1 MTIRTVKKSSKVM
14 SIIVFLLLYYI
25 YMNPI
30 RKVMIPLDGI
40 VIPLIL
46 VMTFI
51 IVVKRNHAKVD
62 WPILKIREIAI
73 LWMIIGSYIFINNIS
88 LIDELIYG
96 GMIQLYV
103 MISFLVYVSHDE
115 NWFNTWI
122 KWTKYYALFYAITT
136 IVFYFNPGLYFR
148 FIQFMYPDIVDV
160 LRLFYNNGW
169 MCGICDHFST
179 NGMVLAAGLMI
190 CLNELLAR
198 KEKRNTHHKQR
209 IVLYVI
215 AIIILYG
222 LILSSK
228 RAPLIMSLF
237 AISFTYIIASG
248 KNVFKRIIILS
259 VFGLILLF
267 IYEFLL
273 PYIPGLSTIADKFQ
287 NTKDSDGGVLQGR
300 LFLWE
305 QAYKMINS
313 APILGHGYGSYSF
326 YTKQMDFFTTSAHN
340 QYLQTF
346 AELGIIGLLLY
357 AFAFLFAIQLTI
369 KNLQKMVSRS
379 NLVSPLDLLVMKNS
393 LSYQIFVVLYSFS
406 ASTFIYYSIIIPYF
420 LSVTASCILAR
431 KYKIVNRISDN

>member
-1 MTIRTVKKSSKVM
+1 MTIRTVKKSSKAM

-25 YMNPI
+25 YMNTI

-88 LIDELIYG
+88 LIDELIHG
-96 GMIQLYV
+96 GMMQLYV

-190 CLNELLAR
+190 CLNELLTR
-198 KEKRNTHHKQR
+198 KGKKNTHHKQR

-228 RAPLIMSLF
+228 E
-237 AISFTYIIASG
+237 
-248 KNVFKRIIILS
+248 
-259 VFGLILLF
+259 LL
-267 IYEFLL
+267 
-273 PYIPGLSTIADKFQ
+273 
-287 NTKDSDGGVLQGR
+287 
-300 LFLWE
+300 
-305 QAYKMINS
+305 
-313 APILGHGYGSYSF
+313 
-326 YTKQMDFFTTSAHN
+326 
-340 QYLQTF
+340 
-346 AELGIIGLLLY
+346 
-357 AFAFLFAIQLTI
+357 
-369 KNLQKMVSRS
+369 
-379 NLVSPLDLLVMKNS
+379 
-393 LSYQIFVVLYSFS
+393 
-406 ASTFIYYSIIIPYF
+406 
-420 LSVTASCILAR
+420 
-431 KYKIVNRISDN
+431 